1 MHGAARDDRDGPGL
15 RCGDGHQRG
24 GCEVGYDELA
34 GQPRRARDDLVG
46 LAGADLDDDALVG
59 AEQGDALVVADQHRA
74 GAAVVDVPLVLGRR
88 SSRCWTDQRSS
99 KSTPFW
105 FTDQT
110 LPVPSTTASL
120 IPSGEAQISPI
131 VSVLT
136 GSMAAIV
143 PRSRST
149 RKTSSPWCST
159 SVAAPGVTRR

>member
-1 MHGAARDDRDGPGL
+1 MPWSGPN
-15 RCGDGHQRG
+15 RVTPWSWPTSTER
-24 GCEVGYDELA
+24 E
-34 GQPRRARDDLVG
+34 
-46 LAGADLDDDALVG
+46 
-59 AEQGDALVVADQHRA
+59 
-74 GAAVVDVPLVLGRR
+74 PLWSMCR
-88 SSRCWTDQRSS
+88 SFSVTKLPLLEDQRSS

-110 LPVPSTTASL
+110 LPVPSSTASL
-120 IPSGEAQISPI
+120 IPSGEAQIWPI